1 MRQPPGRTPPP
12 PTLAPPPRRRSSGG
26 TGGGGGNGGNASNAG
41 NAGNP
46 GKAAPPRPAP
56 RRAPARPPAAR
67 PNARRQPNHARRR
80 TIALALLLT
89 VVILVGYGAYA
100 AYDKLTG
107 DDAPTAQGSDGYLTS
122 TQTAISH
129 GQWSIAMGINF
140 HNLKDSYI
148 LRNQFNTEID
158 TIRAQRAS
166 LEALLPNVLGPRA
179 DTVRASI
186 QTMSELETA
195 IGQWR
200 DAIFLRR
207 LGNVD
212 DAQASIES
220 AVGALQQQV
229 DTWNSQ
235 EGS

>member
-1 MRQPPGRTPPP
+1 M
-12 PTLAPPPRRRSSGG
+12 
-26 TGGGGGNGGNASNAG
+26 
-41 NAGNP
+41 
-46 GKAAPPRPAP
+46 
-56 RRAPARPPAAR
+56 
-67 PNARRQPNHARRR
+67 
-80 TIALALLLT
+80 
-89 VVILVGYGAYA
+89 ILVGYGVYV

-107 DDAPTAQGSDGYLTS
+107 GDTSAAQTTDDYVSS
-122 TQTAISH
+122 THTAISH
-129 GQWSIAMGINF
+129 GRWSIAMGTNF

-158 TIRAQRAS
+158 TVRAQRTN
-166 LEALLPNVLGPRA
+166 LEALAPNVLGPRA

-186 QTMSELETA
+186 QSMSELEAA

-200 DAIFLRR
+200 DAIFLLR

-220 AVGALQQQV
+220 AVAALQQQV

>member
-12 PTLAPPPRRRSSGG
+12 PTLAPPPRRRTPGG
-26 TGGGGGNGGNASNAG
+26 KPVNPASPPIPASPGPTAPARAAG
-41 NAGNP
+41 RSRGRP
-46 GKAAPPRPAP
+46 PAP
-56 RRAPARPPAAR
+56 RPDT
-67 PNARRQPNHARRR
+67 RRRPNHARRR

-89 VVILVGYGAYA
+89 IVILLGYGAYV
-100 AYDKLTG
+100 AYDQLTG
-107 DDAPTAQGSDGYLTS
+107 NDTPAAQATDDYVASAE
-122 TQTAISH
+122 TAISH
-129 GQWSIAMGINF
+129 GLWSVAMGINF

-158 TIRAQRAS
+158 TVRSQRAN

-186 QTMSELETA
+186 QSMSQLEAA

-200 DAIFLRR
+200 DAIFLLR
-207 LGNVD
+207 LGSVD

-220 AVGALQQQV
+220 AVAALQQQV
-229 DTWNSQ
+229 DTWNRQPAS
-235 EGS
+235 